1 MTERPESSGESFI
14 PPAATPPPAGM
25 PPTGAPPN
33 PYSYPPGPPPG
44 PYGGG
49 YSPPP
54 MPYTDYYAG
63 APTVMRNGLGVAA
76 LITGILGLFG
86 SCSVVFGVLLGI
98 VAVILGLV
106 ARGRVKRGQANNG
119 GIATAGIV
127 LGILAII
134 VSIAWIVWVFQGADV
149 PQFFDCL
156 SKAGNDQLQTNLC
169 TSDFEDR
176 VANLFGQP
184 APGR

>member
-1 MTERPESSGESFI
+1 MTQHPESSGDFFT
-14 PPAATPPPAGM
+14 PPAAPPPPA
-25 PPTGAPPN
+25 GAPPN

-44 PYGGG
+44 PYGG
-49 YSPPP
+49 YPPPP
-54 MPYTDYYAG
+54 MPYGDYYAG

-98 VAVILGLV
+98 VAIILGIV
-106 ARGRVKRGQANNG
+106 GRSRVKNGQANNG

-127 LGILAII
+127 LGVLAIV
-134 VSIAWIVWVFQGADV
+134 VSIAWVAWVFKGADV

-156 SKAGNDQLQTNLC
+156 SKAGQDQVQTELC

-176 VANLFGQP
+176 VAELFGQP
-184 APGR
+184 APTR

>member
-1 MTERPESSGESFI
+1 MTEHPESSGDSFT
-14 PPAATPPPAGM
+14 PPAGPMPPAGM
-25 PPTGAPPN
+25 PPN

-44 PYGGG
+44 QYGGG
-49 YSPPP
+49 YPPPP
-54 MPYTDYYAG
+54 MPYGDYYPG
-63 APTVMRNGLGVAA
+63 PPTVMRNGLGIAA

-98 VAVILGLV
+98 VAIIFGLV
-106 ARGRVKRGQANNG
+106 GRGRVKRGEANNG
-119 GIATAGIV
+119 GMATAGII
-127 LGILAII
+127 LGVLAIV
-134 VSIAWIVWVFQGADV
+134 VSIAWVMWVFNGADV

-156 SKAGNDQLQTNLC
+156 SDAGNDPVKTDLC

-176 VANLFGQP
+176 VADLFGQP